1 MRTAM
6 PSDSSRV
13 RPLPGRGHT
22 RRARAITAAATSL
35 AGLCLALTPV
45 LGSAP
50 AGAAAPSATDTGFP
64 EPFLGTPEYA
74 HVAPTKLDGADRPNQ
89 PIGPRAADEIAR
101 AIGLNRKDTF
111 SAAQYEEFIT
121 GGGKDGDKSQAKL
134 VDASVKILTNTVG
147 HPLYSNVDG
156 KVTQSVLASYG
167 VFVSTDGWLMSPA
180 NLAAPTRQVNAVIA
194 PGGYMNRWCIKNG
207 CVSALDTL
215 YHSAYTS
222 EVVYGTSAQQNADAA
237 QLITNVKDGVSS
249 VVGMSMGPALWIVN
263 FALIWTLNPR
273 LAQYMPARWAP
284 LPPAVATALVAADG
298 DTQHPG
304 QVPYSEY
311 ASDFTDHS

>member
-1 MRTAM
+1 MH
-6 PSDSSRV
+6 SSTSSLRAQV
-13 RPLPGRGHT
+13 RPAGPGGLASL
-22 RRARAITAAATSL
+22 RRRWVAAAVAL
-35 AGLCLALTPV
+35 AGLGLALTPV
-45 LGSAP
+45 LGPLAQASAAP
-50 AGAAAPSATDTGFP
+50 AATDTGFP
-64 EPFLGTPEYA
+64 EPFLGTPQFA
-74 HVAPTKLDGADRPNQ
+74 HTAPTKLDSPDQLNQ
-89 PIGPRAADEIAR
+89 PIGPRAADEIAK

-111 SAAQYEEFIT
+111 SPQQYQEFIT
-121 GGGKDGDKSQAKL
+121 GGGKDGDKSQAEL

-194 PGGYMNRWCIKNG
+194 PAGYMNRWCLKNG
-207 CVSALDTL
+207 CISALDTL

-237 QLITNVKDGVSS
+237 QLITNTKDGVSA

-263 FALIWTLNPR
+263 FALIWTLNPK

-284 LPPAVATALVAADG
+284 LPPAVASALVAADS

-311 ASDFTDHS
+311 ASDFGVRS